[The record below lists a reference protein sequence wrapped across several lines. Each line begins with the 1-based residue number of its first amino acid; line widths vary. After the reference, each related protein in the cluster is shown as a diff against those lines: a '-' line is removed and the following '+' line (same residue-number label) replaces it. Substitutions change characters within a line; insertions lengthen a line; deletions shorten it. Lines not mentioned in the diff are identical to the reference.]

1 MQPPRVLPAG
11 HRVAVFDFEHTLF
24 AMRKF
29 LRECLFRAL
38 EPLGMNAKRFAT
50 LYRACATSYHERLL
64 PHGLLKRLASE
75 CDVSEF
81 RIELAVAV
89 QLFAPAA
96 QHYLSRHIG
105 QLVAR
110 ARLSH
115 DRLVLLCEGS
125 EPYKTTWLRRMGIYS
140 LFHPDEV
147 ILGTS
152 KRVALHQHLGPVS
165 QVTMITSYQ
174 RDVRDLAAFLNKRG
188 VAVVPIIVRHDK
200 LDRAIELL

>member
-1 MQPPRVLPAG
+1 M
-11 HRVAVFDFEHTLF
+11 AVFDFEHTLF
-24 AMRKF
+24 ATRKF

-50 LYRACATSYHERLL
+50 LYRACASSYHERLL

-96 QHYLSRHIG
+96 QNYISNHVAH
-105 QLVAR
+105 LVAK
-110 ARLSH
+110 ARMSH
-115 DRLVLLCEGS
+115 DRLLLLCEGS
-125 EPYKTTWLRRMGIYS
+125 EPYKAAWLRRIGVYT
-140 LFHPDEV
+140 LFSPEEI
-147 ILGTS
+147 ILAQS

-165 QVTMITSYQ
+165 QVTMVTSYQ

-188 VAVVPIIVRHDK
+188 IAVVPIIARHDH
-200 LDRAIELL
+200 LDRILDLL